1 MLDGDIC
8 PLYTFLHTNPVMEM
22 TMQTRSTFETLAR
35 NAAYVGSVAAIRW
48 HHQGDGIWLGTG
60 GYRAE
65 ASDPHGSEYV
75 LTLPDGTTGHTGT
88 AQECREWAAQHAQ
101 GVMQ

>member
-1 MLDGDIC
+1 
-8 PLYTFLHTNPVMEM
+8 MEM

-35 NAAYVGSVAAIRW
+35 NAAYVGRVAAIRW

-75 LTLPDGTTGHTGT
+75 LTFPDGTTGHTGT
-88 AQECREWAAQHAQ
+88 AQECRQIAAQHAQ
-101 GVMQ
+101 ENAA